1 MAYRCVRAQA
11 LNPGSQAVVCV
22 LGGRSD
28 DLRTPPPRLSPP
40 SAGCKKAPELLPVL
54 SGKALRELVQ
64 MGRVLPHLPHLAT
77 CANGPQTS
85 GPSKARMARFL
96 AKNLETPGSS
106 PNLEQTTRAL
116 SFPIRKHCGPTCR
129 QLLWGQQGSLSHSV
143 LGERREAES
152 MGPGRARKR
161 GVRGV
166 SEGLQGRG
174 TKQG

>member
-1 MAYRCVRAQA
+1 MRVSSISYRDLRGMAYRCVRAQA

-40 SAGCKKAPELLPVL
+40 SAGCKKAPELQPVL

-116 SFPIRKHCGPTCR
+116 SFPIRKHCGPTCLAVAVGPAR
-129 QLLWGQQGSLSHSV
+129 VSRSPCLRGEKGSRVH
-143 LGERREAES
+143 GA
-152 MGPGRARKR
+152 G
-161 GVRGV
+161 
-166 SEGLQGRG
+166 
-174 TKQG
+174 